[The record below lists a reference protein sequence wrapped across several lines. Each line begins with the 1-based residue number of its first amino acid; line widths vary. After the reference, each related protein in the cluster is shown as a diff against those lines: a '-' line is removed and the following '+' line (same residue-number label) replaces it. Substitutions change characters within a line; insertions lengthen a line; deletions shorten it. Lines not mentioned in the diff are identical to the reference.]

1 MKQNNTIHNHKS
13 VEVRKIKKELYNCIT
28 MEYLLHYFS
37 GENSLFRQCQNKFL
51 ADNAMGLSGKII
63 EIGAEKKWNYAS
75 LFKNSENYI
84 TSNIKGDCDIYL
96 DATNM
101 EQIADASIDGLI
113 CVSVLEHIFDFQK
126 VVQEI
131 LRVLKIGGKAVIT
144 VPFIFPYHDQIDY
157 WRFSDTALIELFS
170 DFKIIRLVQFGGKM
184 ATLSFL
190 LQRPLRK
197 ILRYVLYKII
207 GLFFGILGLTLEQ
220 MDTFPLGYGILIE
233 KDIVRLK
240 VNITNNS

>member
-1 MKQNNTIHNHKS
+1 MN
-13 VEVRKIKKELYNCIT
+13 KELLNCIT

-37 GENSLFRQCQNKFL
+37 GETSLFRRCQNKFL
-51 ADNAMGLSGKII
+51 ADNAMGVSGIII

-126 VVQEI
+126 AVQEI
-131 LRVLKIGGKAVIT
+131 LRVLEIGGKAVIT

-170 DFKIIRLVQFGGKM
+170 GFTIIRLVHFGGIM
-184 ATLSFL
+184 STLSSF

-197 ILRYVLYKII
+197 ISKRYVLYKII
-207 GLFFGILGLTLEQ
+207 GLFFGILGLALEQ

-233 KDIVRLK
+233 KDVAQL
-240 VNITNNS
+240 NANLTNNA